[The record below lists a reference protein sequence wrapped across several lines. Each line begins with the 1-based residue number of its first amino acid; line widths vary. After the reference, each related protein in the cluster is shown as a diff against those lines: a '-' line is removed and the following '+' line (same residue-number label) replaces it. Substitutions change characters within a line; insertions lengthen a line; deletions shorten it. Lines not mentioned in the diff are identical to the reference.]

1 MEPGRIRGEKR
12 AGRTAT
18 KARGWPSTEP
28 GPKPGPKPLMH
39 NILDLGTEGKGRI
52 EGRRQG
58 CGPVHP
64 GK

>member
-1 MEPGRIRGEKR
+1 MEPGRTRGEKR

-28 GPKPGPKPLMH
+28 GPKPLMH
-39 NILDLGTEGKGRI
+39 NILDLGAEGKGRI
-52 EGRRQG
+52 GGRRQG